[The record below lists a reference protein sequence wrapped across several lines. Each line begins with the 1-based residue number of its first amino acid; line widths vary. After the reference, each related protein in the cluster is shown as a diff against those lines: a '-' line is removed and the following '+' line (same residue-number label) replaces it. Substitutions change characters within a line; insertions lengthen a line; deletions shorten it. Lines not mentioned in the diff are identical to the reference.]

1 MNRSPR
7 STLLLAVATLGCGAG
22 LAAQNFAVSPP
33 QFATVESN
41 SSNDNPLGAT
51 SPLVRY
57 LQIDEELPP
66 QALAINGIAFRG
78 NASPNSYPLFRV
90 DLDLRVSIPNASAA
104 NPSPTF
110 NANHGRTGAMAVARR
125 FVSFPGRPASR
136 SLPLPF
142 DYQIPFDA
150 PFTVNGAIC
159 WEMKIYG
166 RGNSSGISFDAID
179 PASYGANPTP
189 AILSLGSGCI
199 ATGRT
204 SPMAV
209 AGTLTIDWP
218 NGNLRIGFGATQA
231 PANALCLV
239 ALGFSSSQWAGLPL
253 PLAIPGSE
261 SGSSGR
267 CFVQNELFT
276 TIAGNSNAAGIFFPS
291 ELSLPLAPSHH
302 GLAFFHHVV
311 AFDAAANP
319 FGVVTS
325 NGMARQLIAPAP
337 SPGIS
342 RVAVLGSHQTTGIVN
357 VGSGLVTRY
366 GY

>member
-1 MNRSPR
+1 MKPSPLP
-7 STLLLAVATLGCGAG
+7 TFLLAAAALGCGAG
-22 LAAQNFAVSPP
+22 LAAQNFVVSPP
-33 QFATVESN
+33 QFATAESN
-41 SSNDNPLGAT
+41 SANDNPLGSN

-57 LQIDEELPP
+57 LQIDEALPQRP
-66 QALAINGIAFRG
+66 LAIRGIAFRG
-78 NASPNSYPLFRV
+78 NADSNSYPVFRV
-90 DLDLRVSIPNASAA
+90 ELDLGVSSPNASAA

-110 NANHGRTGAMAVARR
+110 SANHGRSGALVVARR
-125 FVSFPGRPASR
+125 ILSFPSRPASR

-166 RGNSSGISFDAID
+166 RSNNSQVSFDAID
-179 PASYGANPTP
+179 PTSSGANPMP
-189 AILSLGSGCI
+189 AILGFGSGCI

-204 SPMAV
+204 SPMTAS
-209 AGTLTIDWP
+209 GTLTVDWP

-276 TIAGNSNAAGIFFPS
+276 TIAGNSNASGIFFPP
-291 ELSLPLAPSHH
+291 EMNLPLTPSHH

-325 NGMARQLIAPAP
+325 NGMARQLIAP
-337 SPGIS
+337 SPNPGVS
-342 RVAVLGSHQTTGIVN
+342 RVAFLGSHQATGIVN

-366 GY
+366 DL